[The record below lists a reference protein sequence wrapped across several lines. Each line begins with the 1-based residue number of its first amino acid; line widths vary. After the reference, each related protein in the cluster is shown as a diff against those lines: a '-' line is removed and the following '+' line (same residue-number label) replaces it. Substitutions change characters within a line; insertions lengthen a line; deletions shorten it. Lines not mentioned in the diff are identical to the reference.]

1 MCFKIWIYK
10 FAGDVEGLI
19 PGLTSGVSSTLSTA
33 YTYPLLNPSDSKC
46 WRPVSNTSFSEYIE
60 LRIPSASKYYV
71 TSIET
76 RGGVTVPLYVTQ
88 YALQFYDDT
97 LQNWVWLQSCTAL
110 IIFQSWL
117 AMIKPYLKIWDAIK
131 IKVLW

>member
-1 MCFKIWIYK
+1 M
-10 FAGDVEGLI
+10 EGLI
-19 PGLTSGVSSTLSTA
+19 PGLTFGVSSTLSNA
-33 YTYPLLNPSDSKC
+33 YVYPLLNPSDSKC

-110 IIFQSWL
+110 IIFQS
-117 AMIKPYLKIWDAIK
+117 
-131 IKVLW
+131 